1 MFTWGVIRGVRTPV
15 CYALSLQNKWKSFTT
30 CRSSVYRVGK
40 TLSFYS
46 QKAINWDLDFAFKNF
61 KFILHFCIY
70 CILYVVYSMFW
81 HAQCT
86 PVQLLYILSLTP
98 WNLDL
103 DAFPVSFFIRHSF
116 SKRRFEPCLH
126 HIDKNWVLSLCNF
139 VHDISRGISQ
149 LSHIGISANQKTSTM
164 SAVLKLAVLLFCLLA
179 SCMSFS
185 PSFRP
190 ATSLVLSS
198 KIGRSQPL
206 YAKKKVVAPLVDAN
220 GKEFW
225 QGDWVCAGED
235 LLIVADQRLPTRW
248 WKF

>member
-126 HIDKNWVLSLCNF
+126 HRQELSIKLVQLCAWHLTRYFAAFTHRNQCQPKDF
-139 VHDISRGISQ
+139 YNVSCSEASRS
-149 LSHIGISANQKTSTM
+149 
-164 SAVLKLAVLLFCLLA
+164 
-179 SCMSFS
+179 SF
-185 PSFRP
+185 
-190 ATSLVLSS
+190 
-198 KIGRSQPL
+198 
-206 YAKKKVVAPLVDAN
+206 
-220 GKEFW
+220 
-225 QGDWVCAGED
+225 
-235 LLIVADQRLPTRW
+235 LPTGQLHV
-248 WKF
+248 FFPIF

>member
-1 MFTWGVIRGVRTPV
+1 MNLRLTSVWHLNPPFPQNRLCRRYTAGHPCDHVFNININWNSSNTISTSMFTWGVIRGVRTPV

-40 TLSFYS
+40 TLSFDS
-46 QKAINWDLDFAFKNF
+46 QKAINWDRDFAFKNF

-86 PVQLLYILSLTP
+86 PVQLLNILSLTP

-126 HIDKNWVLSLCNF
+126 HTHRQELTIKACATLCMT
-139 VHDISRGISQ
+139 
-149 LSHIGISANQKTSTM
+149 SHE
-164 SAVLKLAVLLFCLLA
+164 VFR
-179 SCMSFS
+179 SFHS
-185 PSFRP
+185 
-190 ATSLVLSS
+190 
-198 KIGRSQPL
+198 
-206 YAKKKVVAPLVDAN
+206 
-220 GKEFW
+220 
-225 QGDWVCAGED
+225 
-235 LLIVADQRLPTRW
+235 
-248 WKF
+248 